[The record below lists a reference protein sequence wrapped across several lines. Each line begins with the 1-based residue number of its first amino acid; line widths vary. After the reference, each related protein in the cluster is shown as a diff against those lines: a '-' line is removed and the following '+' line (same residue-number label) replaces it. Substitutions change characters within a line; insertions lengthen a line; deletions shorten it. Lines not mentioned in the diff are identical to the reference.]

1 MAGVLLAGL
10 MFPIV
15 GGTGLL
21 SNEAGDTVGSVSSV
35 LAHGQVPQM
44 STMLDSAGNPIAY
57 LYAPSGRRTVVP
69 GDKISEPMKQA
80 IVAIEDRRF
89 YEHGGVDW
97 RGTVRAFLAN
107 SSSGAPQQGASTI
120 TQQYVKNYLL
130 LVAAQ
135 NDVQR
140 QQAIEPT
147 PARKLREIRI
157 AQALDKDLDKQEVLT
172 RYL

>member
-1 MAGVLLAGL
+1 

-21 SNEAGDTVGSVSSV
+21 SNEAGATVDSVSSV
-35 LAHGQVPQM
+35 LAQGQVPQM
-44 STMLDSAGNPIAY
+44 STLLDSAGNPIAY

-69 GDKISEPMKQA
+69 GDTISEPMKQA